1 MEVYGLTLRYTFSQ
15 LIYRQCSVVIPPCSE
30 AGRSFRSAAWRERL
44 TSVATMR
51 VSSHQEEKDAKE
63 RRERR
68 MTYATSLPAIKVPPH
83 LQANSPT
90 YGTPPGG
97 HGVKHAATSVAY
109 LQSPSEAPD
118 RRLKERIY
126 QSELDAL
133 RATENQV
140 GRKVAQ
146 ANIRSAWLADQLEQ
160 RKQEER
166 ELEHKVEQEKR
177 KWLKRRELEAEVEK
191 LRGQLKEAWGAI
203 ASGHSVEAEQHGQS
217 AVWAVPQ
224 LGSCASSGCAWRL
237 WAPRHAQG
245 RKTGH

>member
-1 MEVYGLTLRYTFSQ
+1 
-15 LIYRQCSVVIPPCSE
+15 
-30 AGRSFRSAAWRERL
+30 
-44 TSVATMR
+44 MR

-83 LQANSPT
+83 LQANSPA
-90 YGTPPGG
+90 YGTPPGGG

-224 LGSCASSGCAWRL
+224 LGPCASSGCAWRL